1 MSVYLVSRHPGA
13 VDWMRQMTDDG
24 QATVIA
30 HVGSVDF
37 APGDKVCGVL
47 PLAIAARICAAGAQ
61 AHVISFDMPA
71 ALRGQELD
79 AAMLRRLGAKLV
91 RYDVRIVD

>member
-1 MSVYLVSRHPGA
+1 MAMYFVSRHQGA
-13 VDWMRQMTDDG
+13 VDWLRQMTDDG
-24 QATVIA
+24 LATVIP
-30 HVGSVDF
+30 HVDAADF

-79 AAMLRRLGAKLV
+79 AAMLRHLGARLV